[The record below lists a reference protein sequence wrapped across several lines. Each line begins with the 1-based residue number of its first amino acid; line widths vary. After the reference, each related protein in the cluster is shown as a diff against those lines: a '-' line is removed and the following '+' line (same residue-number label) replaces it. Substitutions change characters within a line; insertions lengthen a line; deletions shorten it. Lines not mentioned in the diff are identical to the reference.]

1 MDSDLVRF
9 NPKYL
14 ALGCCFSS
22 HVKQTRQ
29 ARLGL
34 FSIFIFSFIHASYF
48 LLVLLL
54 LLHANAGERRGGSVG
69 DQLLCHSDG
78 MIWISA
84 EAARR
89 GTIVHA
95 ALKNETVRDLEANV

>member
-14 ALGCCFSS
+14 ALGCCFF

-29 ARLGL
+29 ARLCL
-34 FSIFIFSFIHASYF
+34 FSVFIFSFIHTSYF
-48 LLVLLL
+48 PLVLLL
-54 LLHANAGERRGGSVG
+54 LLHANTGEGRGGSVG
-69 DQLLCHSDG
+69 NQLFCHSDG

-84 EAARR
+84 EAARG